1 MDEGDAGDQAA
12 PTSGSAQDDKPPSEN
27 GEGDEKDGT
36 EAGDAEAR
44 ELVRDTRD
52 VCSDFGKVAHIFAPR
67 PGPDPARDPPGVGEL
82 FLRFETRASAAVAR
96 KALDRREFD
105 GNVVRASFVAAAD
118 FEATRARAERAE
130 AERAQAKYKSSSRA
144 RAAEKTSR

>member
-1 MDEGDAGDQAA
+1 MDLDSDADAKE
-12 PTSGSAQDDKPPSEN
+12 TKV
-27 GEGDEKDGT
+27 GT
-36 EAGDAEAR
+36 ESACVRLRGMTTRAALLDDAEAR